1 MLDPSYDSHPVS
13 FQDIFTGQQDHRG
26 QSDDRDEEPDQA
38 DLQTFFVRA
47 IYDYQSSDASSLS
60 FQRGALIEVLT
71 QLESGWWDGLLGDER
86 GWFPSNYVEPVSD
99 EEAEQELASRDV
111 AAPGTEPSEPT
122 STNEV
127 VVPSTHHSWQP
138 PTPNW
143 PHDDDKM
150 QNQQEFTGGGG
161 ASRGHSAARADDYW
175 MPQVTSGGQIFF
187 VNNRTGEQAAEIPS
201 GIVDAVQEAPEF
213 ALPSSSA
220 AAYPPNASRSRS
232 DTFATVTST
241 ATSASIVTPT
251 PGSSTGFNS
260 SGPLKDD
267 DVPAPWVKRMVDDG
281 IAYFWLNQETG
292 QVRWSAP
299 SPVLGGKQAARLP
312 TVSDSAEE
320 SDWSA
325 HDAYASSRERL
336 TDQEGNQ
343 QHGRHFSMYS
353 NDSHVLEGS
362 LPDRLHS
369 TESSNG
375 SPERTDMIGPRTS
388 DNDHESASQ
397 PTSTASAELHS
408 AESLARQLQS
418 QLLPSAPESI
428 DSLSNSARE
437 AISAVVDAVGES
449 MNERMTP
456 PPPGQPTQMAVRVA
470 AVVTAVR
477 NLLYVSGTFTTPVST
492 SIHLSRHLGSGS
504 GAGSSNAFEEAL
516 ESGGRTPLTE
526 LKPFQRKVTATL
538 SKLVLSARAADS
550 NRDWPTTV
558 DDAAATT
565 RVDNDAAELER
576 AVMSFVMEVKRM
588 EVVGGIVLNEK
599 RLRGVLISGE
609 GFMGVGTAALGG
621 GAGGSWKGLGYAPLE
636 PSSETGVIPPQW
648 SLGFN
653 VLKDLKAHQVS
664 LDESVDE
671 LCKGTPGNGNVSA
684 FLHLIP
690 GLTRYRCN
698 PDVMEHVIP
707 RIRHILANVTA
718 FLSLAEDIDVAR
730 NLDIDGVRLEQLTN
744 QADSGAVEAYSA
756 HVQLAKTLIRK
767 LEADKQAVYDVGSHL
782 WNCAQ
787 SAFADFVSCSPKLL
801 KGVGIALSR
810 RWEDHSQRL
819 NAVALSLRSAILDT
833 LDGYQALHAVVS
845 MQEAAINKSTRA
857 ETISGMGPTKVPAVM
872 RRHMS
877 APPGFGTKILFS
889 PAESIDSHLNML
901 GGVNEDEEEEE
912 DDGEYDDED
921 DDIVGMGFALGK
933 GKARQPSPSTTVL
946 LQPPHPINRGASSTP
961 IKGGKWLALE
971 PVTGPPTSVIMESPA
986 SATLDGDGA
995 STIRQSIDGQTT
1007 LRDED
1012 NDEGVDD
1019 DLEDLE
1025 EEDDLAVDLNDM
1037 LLLREGKPVRKT
1049 TMIKSPTRAAKIA
1062 KIFGDEAPAH
1072 YIATHHAMQA
1082 AWYLKNE
1089 SDDKEILINPD
1100 GGVRGGTL
1108 RALVERLTLHTHR
1121 DAVFIDTF
1129 LTTFKSFTTVD
1140 ELFDMLVDRFNIPE
1154 PQGLT
1159 KDERTEWVNKKL
1171 TPIRFRV
1178 INILRS
1184 LVMDNHVLEK
1194 EDMYIMRRIHDF
1206 AARVKNVAPPAQQ
1219 LMLMVERAQSGGE
1232 NRAMRPTELQNPPP
1246 SIMPKTKAFKLLD
1259 IDPMELARQ
1268 LTILESRLFMMI
1280 RPMECLARAK
1290 EQPGE
1295 EDSIRRIIGT
1305 SNKIASWVADSV
1317 LSKDD
1322 PKRRSLIIR
1331 HFIMVAERCREIN
1344 NFSTMAALIAG
1355 LNSPPIRRLKRSWE
1369 PLQARSH
1376 AQLDDV
1382 EKTLD
1387 SGKNFTGYRQLLAT
1401 VNPPCIPFLG
1411 VYLTVLTFIQDGNKD
1426 VLVKE
1431 GNLIN
1436 FNKRQKAAEVIR
1448 EIKKYQ
1454 SKPYNLLEIPSI
1466 QTFLESS
1473 LAALENAP
1481 DFWEISMQLEPRE
1494 REDEKM
1500 ARLLQESGFL

>member
-1 MLDPSYDSHPVS
+1 MSAMLASAYQTHPVS
-13 FQDIFTGQQDHRG
+13 FQDIFTGQQEHEQVPNDA
-26 QSDDRDEEPDQA
+26 EEDADQP

-99 EEAEQELASRDV
+99 EEAEQELASRD
-111 AAPGTEPSEPT
+111 AAAAATETTEPAPA
-122 STNEV
+122 TNEV
-127 VVPSTHHSWQP
+127 VASASYHPWQP

-143 PHDDDKM
+143 PQDD
-150 QNQQEFTGGGG
+150 QQLQGQQEFNGAGGE
-161 ASRGHSAARADDYW
+161 HSAARADDYW
-175 MPQVTSGGQIFF
+175 MPQVTGGGQIFF
-187 VNNRTGEQAAEIPS
+187 VNNRTGEQASEIPT
-201 GIVDAVQEAPEF
+201 GIIDAVQEAPEF
-213 ALPSSSA
+213 ALPSQVSS
-220 AAYPPNASRSRS
+220 YPPSSNANRSRS
-232 DTFATVTST
+232 DTFATATSL

-251 PGSSTGFNS
+251 PGSSAGFNNPT
-260 SGPLKDD
+260 PLKDD
-267 DVPAPWVKRMVDDG
+267 DVPAPWVKRMIDDG
-281 IAYFWLNQETG
+281 IAYFWYNQETG

-299 SPVLGGKQAARLP
+299 SPVLGGKHAARLP
-312 TVSDSAEE
+312 TVVDSEE
-320 SDWSA
+320 SDWSS
-325 HDAYASSRERL
+325 HDAYASSREPL
-336 TDQEGNQ
+336 TDHESS
-343 QHGRHFSMYS
+343 HKDTRHFSMHS

-362 LPDRLHS
+362 SAADRLHS

-375 SPERTDMIGPRTS
+375 SPERADLAGLHTS
-388 DNDHESASQ
+388 ENDHESTSQ

-418 QLLPSAPESI
+418 QLLPRAPESI

-449 MNERMTP
+449 LNEQATP
-456 PPPGQPTQMAVRVA
+456 SPPQLTQMAVRVA

-492 SIHLSRHLGSGS
+492 SIHLSRHVGGAGS
-504 GAGSSNAFEEAL
+504 GAGSSNAFEEAV
-516 ESGGRTPLTE
+516 ESGSRTPLME

-550 NRDWPTTV
+550 NRDWPTFV

-576 AVMSFVMEVKRM
+576 AVMSFVMEVKRI

-599 RLRGVLISGE
+599 RLKGALASGE
-609 GFMGVGTAALGG
+609 GLIGVGTTVLGG
-621 GAGGSWKGLGYAPLE
+621 GAAGSWKGFGFAPLDPTE
-636 PSSETGVIPPQW
+636 AGVVAPQW
-648 SLGFN
+648 NLGLS
-653 VLKDLKAHQVS
+653 VIKDLQTHKAL
-664 LDESVDE
+664 LDEGVDD
-671 LCKGTPGNGNVSA
+671 LCRGAG
-684 FLHLIP
+684 
-690 GLTRYRCN
+690 
-698 PDVMEHVIP
+698 EHATVEQVIP
-707 RIRHILANVTA
+707 RVRHILANVHA
-718 FLSLAEDIDVAR
+718 FLSVAEDVDIAR
-730 NLDIDGVRLEQLTN
+730 NVDIDGARIEQLTN
-744 QADSGAVEAYSA
+744 QADPAIVEAYSA
-756 HVQLAKTLIRK
+756 QVQLAKTLIRK
-767 LEADKQAVYDVGSHL
+767 LEADKQTVYDDATHL
-782 WNCAQ
+782 WHCTQ
-787 SAFADFVSCSPKLL
+787 SAFADFISCPPKLL
-801 KGVGIALSR
+801 RGVGMSLSR
-810 RWEDHSQRL
+810 RWEDHIQRL
-819 NAVALSLRSAILDT
+819 NAVALNLKNAILDT
-833 LDGYQALHAVVS
+833 LDGYQALYVVGTE
-845 MQEAAINKSTRA
+845 QA
-857 ETISGMGPTKVPAVM
+857 EGVNRHNATNTGTQKTSNVI
-872 RRHMS
+872 RRHIS
-877 APPGFGTKILFS
+877 APPGFGLKPGFS
-889 PAESIDSHLNML
+889 PADSTDSHLNMTL
-901 GGVNEDEEEEE
+901 GGVDEDDDDDDDDEEYE
-912 DDGEYDDED
+912 DED

-933 GKARQPSPSTTVL
+933 GKSRPPPPTATVL
-946 LQPPHPINRGASSTP
+946 LQPPTPGYRGDAVAP
-961 IKGGKWLALE
+961 MKGGKWLALE
-971 PVTGPPTSVIMESPA
+971 PLSGSPSSAMMESPTSVSK
-986 SATLDGDGA
+986 DGDGA
-995 STIRQSIDGQTT
+995 STIRQSVDGQET
-1007 LRDED
+1007 LRDE
-1012 NDEGVDD
+1012 EYGEEDD
-1019 DLEDLE
+1019 IGDLE
-1025 EEDDLAVDLNDM
+1025 EEELELN
-1037 LLLREGKPVRKT
+1037 GHPVRKPT
-1049 TMIKSPTRAAKIA
+1049 LKSPSRAAKIA
-1062 KIFGDEAPAH
+1062 KIFGDEAPAN
-1072 YIATHHAMQA
+1072 YIASHHAMQS

-1129 LTTFKSFTTVD
+1129 LITFKSFTTVD

-1159 KDERTEWVNKKL
+1159 AEERTEWVNKKL

-1206 AARVKNVAPPAQQ
+1206 ASRVKHVAPPAQQ
-1219 LMLMVERAQSGGE
+1219 LMLMVERANAGGD
-1232 NRAMRPTELQNPPP
+1232 RAMRPTELTNPPP
-1246 SIMPKTKAFKLLD
+1246 SLMPKTKVPKLLD
-1259 IDPMELARQ
+1259 IEPLELARQ

-1317 LSKDD
+1317 LSLSD
-1322 PKRRSLIIR
+1322 PKRRSLIIK
-1331 HFIMVAERCREIN
+1331 HFIMVAERCRDLN

-1369 PLQARSH
+1369 PLTARTH

-1382 EKTLD
+1382 ENTLD
-1387 SGKNFTGYRQLLAT
+1387 SGKNFTGYRQILAS

-1426 VLVKE
+1426 LLVKE

-1436 FNKRQKAAEVIR
+1436 FGKRQKAAEVIR

-1454 SKPYNLLEIPSI
+1454 SKPYNLFEIPTI
-1466 QTFLESS
+1466 QNFLETS
-1473 LAALENAP
+1473 LGALENAP
-1481 DFWEISMQLEPRE
+1481 DFWEISMRLEPRE